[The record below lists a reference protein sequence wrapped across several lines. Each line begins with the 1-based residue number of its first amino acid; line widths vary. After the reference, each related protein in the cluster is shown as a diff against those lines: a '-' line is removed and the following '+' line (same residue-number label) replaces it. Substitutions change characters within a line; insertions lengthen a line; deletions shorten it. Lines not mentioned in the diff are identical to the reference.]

1 VTMAATEVR
10 DGRPVP
16 WLLSWT
22 RQPTAGWQLTAARP
36 VLQ

>member
-1 VTMAATEVR
+1 MAATEVR
-10 DGRPVP
+10 GGGRVP

-22 RQPTAGWQLTAARP
+22 RGPAGWQVAAARP